1 MLHQLSKGDIN
12 MKNKILTVTILLSLI
27 FLFNVNKSFADDI
40 NRIEGVCGE
49 NAVWSYNKETK
60 TLIVSGKGTVTASSI
75 SLISDNIN
83 TLVVEGSINTIGE
96 NAFKGIKV
104 SNIDL
109 KEGIQKIENYA
120 FYNCTGPKK
129 IIIPKSVTH
138 IGSGIFELS
147 QGFNNVTILGDVSV
161 GISTFGALYSPVDIL
176 EVAGKIDNMA
186 NIMMSSEGAAP
197 EVRFINDNK
206 NYSMVNDIIMSK
218 DKKVVY
224 ALNGRKNITKIKMP
238 VSVKK
243 IMPYAFYMR
252 GLKSVQLNKNLKYIG
267 EKAFYHNNIQKI
279 IIPKN
284 VKSIGKS
291 AFAYNQL
298 IKLNFKG
305 NSLIKIEEEAFYEN
319 EKGLKNVVL
328 YNYPRLEKRAFD
340 GNVVIEYEA
349 VKKIAGTIIK
359 VNIKHRR
366 SKYAVAVKKK
376 NERPIK
382 CRIIFKY
389 GKDKKNVVINLPKNK
404 KQKKEMMKMKR
415 MSYRVKHKVYV
426 QFKKKGRW
434 QEKIRML

>member
-1 MLHQLSKGDIN
+1 

-27 FLFNVNKSFADDI
+27 FLFNANKSFADDI
-40 NRIEGVCGE
+40 NRIEGMCGE

-60 TLIVSGKGTVTASSI
+60 TLIVSGNGTVTASGI

-104 SNIDL
+104 SHIEL
-109 KEGIQKIENYA
+109 KEGIRKIENYA
-120 FYNCTGPKK
+120 FYNCIGPKK
-129 IIIPKSVTH
+129 IVIPKSVTR

-243 IMPYAFYMR
+243 IKPYAFYMR

-279 IIPKN
+279 TIPKN

-298 IKLNFKG
+298 TKLNFKG
-305 NSLIKIEEEAFYEN
+305 NSLIKIEE
-319 EKGLKNVVL
+319 
-328 YNYPRLEKRAFD
+328 
-340 GNVVIEYEA
+340 
-349 VKKIAGTIIK
+349 
-359 VNIKHRR
+359 
-366 SKYAVAVKKK
+366 
-376 NERPIK
+376 
-382 CRIIFKY
+382 
-389 GKDKKNVVINLPKNK
+389 
-404 KQKKEMMKMKR
+404 
-415 MSYRVKHKVYV
+415 
-426 QFKKKGRW
+426 
-434 QEKIRML
+434 

>member
-27 FLFNVNKSFADDI
+27 LLFNANKSFADEI
-40 NRIEGVCGE
+40 NRIEGMCGE

-60 TLIVSGKGTVTASSI
+60 TLIVSGNGTVTASGI

-104 SNIDL
+104 SHIEL
-109 KEGIQKIENYA
+109 KEGIRKIENYA
-120 FYNCTGPKK
+120 FYNCIGPKK
-129 IIIPKSVTH
+129 IVIPKSVTR

-186 NIMMSSEGAAP
+186 NIMMSSEGAVP
-197 EVRFINDNK
+197 EVRFINDNN

-243 IMPYAFYMR
+243 ITPYAFYMR

-279 IIPKN
+279 TIPKN

-291 AFAYNQL
+291 AFAFNQL
-298 IKLNFKG
+298 TKLNFKG

-340 GNVVIEYEA
+340 GNVLIEYEA
-349 VKKIAGTIIK
+349 AKKIAGTTIK

-366 SKYAVAVKKK
+366 SKYAVVVKKK
-376 NERPIK
+376 NKRPIK

-389 GKDKKNVVINLPKNK
+389 GKHKKNVVINLSKNK
-404 KQKKEMMKMKR
+404 KEKIKMIKMKR
-415 MSYRVKHKVYV
+415 MSYRVKHRVYV

-434 QEKIRML
+434 QKKIRML

>member
-27 FLFNVNKSFADDI
+27 FLFNANKSFADDI
-40 NRIEGVCGE
+40 NRIEGMCGE

-60 TLIVSGKGTVTASSI
+60 TLIVSGNGTVTASGI

-104 SNIDL
+104 SHIEL
-109 KEGIQKIENYA
+109 KEGIRKIENYA
-120 FYNCTGPKK
+120 FYNCIGPKK
-129 IIIPKSVTH
+129 IVIPKSVTR

-243 IMPYAFYMR
+243 IKPYAFYMR

-279 IIPKN
+279 TIPKN

-298 IKLNFKG
+298 TKLNFKG

-376 NERPIK
+376 NESPIK

-389 GKDKKNVVINLPKNK
+389 GKNK
-404 KQKKEMMKMKR
+404 K
-415 MSYRVKHKVYV
+415 
-426 QFKKKGRW
+426 
-434 QEKIRML
+434 IL